1 MDDHLEL
8 TVIIDD
14 PKMYAKPWV
23 VLDKLTFSLEP
34 SNFDAREMMCSPS
47 GLSEYDKLMG
57 DPASGKDPR

>member
-23 VLDKLTFSLEP
+23 VLEKLTFSLEP
-34 SNFDAREMMCSPS
+34 SNFDTREMMCSPS
-47 GLSEYDKLMG
+47 EL
-57 DPASGKDPR
+57 